1 MAKPNPEEEEEEEE
15 ESLRRTK
22 VVGYSNMGTLEETWS
37 RLFDCISVSLSATS
51 LARHKPGQAHS
62 FCPASE
68 GSILPKQSAETN

>member
-1 MAKPNPEEEEEEEE
+1 MAKPNPEGEEEEE
-15 ESLRRTK
+15 ESLRRSK